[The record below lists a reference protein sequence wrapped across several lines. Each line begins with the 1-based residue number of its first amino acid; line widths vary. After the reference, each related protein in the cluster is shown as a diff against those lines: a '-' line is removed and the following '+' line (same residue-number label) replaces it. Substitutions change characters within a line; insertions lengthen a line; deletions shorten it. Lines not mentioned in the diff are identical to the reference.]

1 MSTVSA
7 LLRTVVCFR
16 VCVWDSISNADG
28 IAGGNALPHA
38 RACVKQTT
46 NRDTIEVRNTSCPC
60 VCIRVWVLV
69 DRDTPC
75 PCVPGCV
82 GLLVCVSWFD
92 MVVKVSKVSNVACD
106 ALESLGFGDSTLQF
120 PKCRMCRIGAWVV
133 TARNSVVMAGIVE
146 VTR

>member
-46 NRDTIEVRNTSCPC
+46 NLDTIEVRNTSCPC
-60 VCIRVWVLV
+60 LLDHAALSSSRPWGGGAPWHIVCGV
-69 DRDTPC
+69 
-75 PCVPGCV
+75 
-82 GLLVCVSWFD
+82 
-92 MVVKVSKVSNVACD
+92 
-106 ALESLGFGDSTLQF
+106 
-120 PKCRMCRIGAWVV
+120 
-133 TARNSVVMAGIVE
+133 
-146 VTR
+146 